1 VESTDTLNI
10 IPFEGADET
19 VELVWRGLHLKYLPS
34 LRLLTAAVCF
44 RHVKGTDEGMARIAA
59 DNSWPLLWHNIVING
74 STIHSI
80 NLNSRIVCYKNN
92 LQSAIDETINDLSI
106 YLYLTI
112 DYFVTKYIV

>member
-1 VESTDTLNI
+1 
-10 IPFEGADET
+10 
-19 VELVWRGLHLKYLPS
+19 LHQHLQ
-34 LRLLTAAVCF
+34 RRQLLF
-44 RHVKGTDEGMARIAA
+44 NEGMAGIAA
-59 DNSWPLLWHNIVING
+59 DNSWPLWHNIVING
-74 STIHSI
+74 STIHSV